1 MAEPFDYLFLEP
13 LLVERVRAEV
23 PGLARVGGVPDL
35 AAVADR
41 QQASPAV
48 YLIYLGDELAA
59 GPQAQGGQGRV
70 QTVKQLWA
78 AVLALYCADASG
90 EGEGAR
96 REAGPLLGQLL
107 QALTGWTPRADVT
120 PLTRRQGPAEMAYAD
135 GYFYYPLVFQASFV
149 FPRMRTWQPQP

>member
-23 PGLARVGGVPDL
+23 PGLALVGGVPDL
-35 AAVADR
+35 ATVADQ
-41 QQASPAV
+41 QQATPAV
-48 YLIYLGDELAA
+48 YLIYLGDELSA

-70 QTVKQLWA
+70 QTVTQLWA

-90 EGEGAR
+90 EGVAAR

-107 QALTGWTPRADVT
+107 KTLTGWIPRPDVT
-120 PLTRRQGPAEMAYAD
+120 PLTRRQGPAEVAYVD

-149 FPRMRTWQPQP
+149 FPRSRTWQP